1 MYEEM
6 KLMCDCCLTKT
17 LHCSS
22 HVNNQS
28 WILKFTNFFTKFSL
42 LVFKVHIMQLDH
54 IRFAKSPFYFWPIT
68 CFSVFPA
75 QFWIFSK
82 LLKHSKHCQVLA
94 MFGMFETLRQLI
106 DQKPSQWIKFQDW
119 EPDKQRLEFKTVA
132 GNKEHKFIGQKLGED
147 FAKFLWPSQNIW
159 TLWSNS
165 DIRVP

>member
-1 MYEEM
+1 M
-6 KLMCDCCLTKT
+6 
-17 LHCSS
+17 
-22 HVNNQS
+22 
-28 WILKFTNFFTKFSL
+28 
-42 LVFKVHIMQLDH
+42 
-54 IRFAKSPFYFWPIT
+54 
-68 CFSVFPA
+68 FPA

-159 TLWSNS
+159 ILQCLMVYHLICIIAHFESPHDSENS
-165 DIRVP
+165 KTKEYGSK

>member
-1 MYEEM
+1 MRKDFNTFY
-6 KLMCDCCLTKT
+6 
-17 LHCSS
+17 
-22 HVNNQS
+22 
-28 WILKFTNFFTKFSL
+28 KFSHQKIL
-42 LVFKVHIMQLDH
+42 NFRFPQFWIRVGKVHIMQLDH

-159 TLWSNS
+159 TL
-165 DIRVP
+165 IEPVGPH

>member
-1 MYEEM
+1 M
-6 KLMCDCCLTKT
+6 K
-17 LHCSS
+17 SS
-22 HVNNQS
+22 PN
-28 WILKFTNFFTKFSL
+28 
-42 LVFKVHIMQLDH
+42 
-54 IRFAKSPFYFWPIT
+54 FWPIT

-159 TLWSNS
+159 TLLLAPRNLRPSYGHDFAKKFKLDLWRKCRSS
-165 DIRVP
+165 